1 MDEPPSSL
9 AAFRVGC
16 APAPWTYHRL
26 WRLSGRFLTSAS
38 EAVSTDNVGVNAV
51 RWAGHAVEQVGVE
64 AHAAL
69 QGVDAGFD
77 CRRTP
82 GLVW

>member
-1 MDEPPSSL
+1 MDEPLSNL
-9 AAFRVGC
+9 GTVRVGC

-51 RWAGHAVEQVGVE
+51 LGRHAVEQIGVQ
-64 AHAAL
+64 AHAVL
-69 QGVDAGFD
+69 QSVDAGFD